1 MGKNRVRLVIGGSEY
16 VITSDDDESYITEVA
31 EEVDRAMDQL
41 MQDSSRV
48 STTMAAVLTALD
60 YCDKYK
66 KESLGSGNL
75 RGQMKDYLEDS
86 SRTRMELDEA
96 RREISRL
103 QSEIQSL
110 RMRLAGN

>member
-1 MGKNRVRLVIGGSEY
+1 MGKNRVRITIGGAEY
-16 VITSDDDESYITEVA
+16 VITSDDDEAYMISVGED
-31 EEVDRAMDQL
+31 VDHAMDDL
-41 MQDSSRV
+41 TRGNPRV

-66 KESLGSGNL
+66 KESGSTGNL

-103 QSEIQSL
+103 QSEVQSL
-110 RMRLAGN
+110 RMRLSGN